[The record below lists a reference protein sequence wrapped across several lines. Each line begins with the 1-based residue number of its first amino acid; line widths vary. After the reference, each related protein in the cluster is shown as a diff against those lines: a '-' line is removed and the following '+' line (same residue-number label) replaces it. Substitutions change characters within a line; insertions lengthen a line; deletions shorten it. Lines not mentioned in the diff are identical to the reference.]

1 MTSPLDPLSQIEQD
15 LGTSS
20 SELARHHEQLE
31 RLRSQID
38 ALQGAAHD
46 PAEMLRVQMKLQQ
59 IALQADLMSQA
70 VTRSERS
77 IDDLLKDG

>member
-1 MTSPLDPLSQIEQD
+1 MTSPSDPIGRIEQE

-20 SELARHHEQLE
+20 SELARHQQQLDH
-31 RLRSQID
+31 LRARVE
-38 ALQGAAHD
+38 ALQGADHD

-59 IALQADLMSQA
+59 IALQTELTAKVVS
-70 VTRSERS
+70 RSEQS